1 MSDWITITI
10 DGQEVKAKNGE
21 LLTAAA
27 ARAGINIPVF
37 CSHPKLDP
45 LGACRMC
52 LVEQEGPRGKALV
65 TACTTPVRDGSIF
78 HYKSEKAIDARQGT
92 MELIL
97 INHPLDCPICDKGGE
112 CPLQNQALEHGT
124 GKSHFWEEKRHKAK
138 SYPLSDLVM
147 LDQERCIL
155 CWRCIRYLQE
165 WEDKPQLGLFHR
177 GGETVVDKFPEA
189 ELDAYTSGS
198 IIDICPVGA
207 LTNRLSRFSYR
218 PWDIDRTAS
227 ICTHCG
233 QGCNL
238 TIDSRNH
245 EVRRHVSRENMAVN
259 DEWICDKGRFTTG
272 LSKHPDRLQGPMA
285 RIDGKLKPVSWQE
298 AIQRVVDGLK
308 AIVQAHGS
316 DAVGALGSAKLS
328 NEANYLLGK
337 FMRGMVGTNNIDFRE
352 GSALLADPRGVPAL
366 KDVRDADLIVLMG
379 SDPGE
384 EMPVLANLIKQ
395 AAKRNGVPMIIVHPR
410 RIELA
415 KYASVFLNPTPAEE
429 VVLFDALTRATM
441 QARTEAQ
448 DEEIP
453 DWLRE
458 TEEVEGA
465 SSEALAQAAH
475 LLMQAERPFILYG
488 ADYAWGFGARDIVS
502 ALTNWVITAGHE
514 ERLGFLHNQANA
526 QGAGDMGILPDY
538 LPGRSPIGDR
548 KARSAIE
555 TVWKTTL
562 PTRPGLSYGGMM
574 ASARGRIKALYIMGS
589 DPVSEKP
596 ADAES
601 LKSLEF
607 LVVQDIF
614 LTKTAQMADVVLP
627 AASYVESSGTF
638 TNTERRVQRAPQAVR
653 PVGKSVAD
661 WAILMHLAL
670 RYDPDAA
677 TAWKTPTIQAVFAEI
692 AQVAPMY
699 AGMTWENLGEHGKQ
713 WDWQT
718 VSVDRVMR
726 SYSGSS
732 ATPTD
737 KRYPYRLIVSSLLW
751 DGGTTFSATQALAH
765 LASRS
770 ARLHPTDAA
779 DLGLTDGDLIEI
791 RSRAGDIKLP
801 LHIDD
806 TIKPGTVFVPY
817 SLPEAPVGT
826 LFDSQGPRTN
836 VAILRNA
843 VQINPES

>member
-10 DGQEVKAKNGE
+10 DGQEVKAKQGE

-27 ARAGINIPVF
+27 ARAGIDIPVF

-65 TACTTPVRDGSIF
+65 TACTTPVRDGAVF
-78 HYKSEKAIDARQGT
+78 YYESEKAVDARQGT

-138 SYPLSDLVM
+138 GYPLSDLVM

-177 GGETVVDKFPEA
+177 GGETVVDKFPEG

-218 PWDIDRTAS
+218 PWDIERTPS
-227 ICTHCG
+227 ICTHCA

-259 DEWICDKGRFTTG
+259 DEWICDKGRFANG
-272 LSKHPDRLQGPMA
+272 FSKHPDRLQEPLA
-285 RIDGKLKPVSWQE
+285 RIDGKLQPVSWQE
-298 AIQRVVDGLK
+298 AIRRVVEGLK
-308 AIVQAHGS
+308 VTVQAYGPDS
-316 DAVGALGSAKLS
+316 VGALGSAKLS

-366 KDVRDADLIVLMG
+366 ADVRDADLIVLMG
-379 SDPGE
+379 GDPGE
-384 EMPVLANLIKQ
+384 EMPVLANLIKR
-395 AAKRNGVPMIIVHPR
+395 AAKRAGTPLIIIHPR

-415 KYASVFLNPTPAEE
+415 KYARVFLNPTPAGE
-429 VVLFDALTRATM
+429 VALFDALTRATM
-441 QARTEAQ
+441 QARMEAS
-448 DEEIP
+448 DESIP
-453 DWLRE
+453 AWLRE
-458 TEEVEGA
+458 SEEIEDA
-465 SSEALAQAAH
+465 SSETLALVAR
-475 LLMQAERPFILYG
+475 LMVQAERPFLVYG
-488 ADYAWGFGARDIVS
+488 SDYAWGFGARDIVS
-502 ALTNWVITAGHE
+502 AMTNWVMAAGHE
-514 ERLGFLHNQANA
+514 QRLGFLHNQANA
-526 QGAGDMGILPDY
+526 QGAGDMGVLPDY
-538 LPGRSPIGDR
+538 LPGRRPISDR
-548 KARSAIE
+548 KARTALE
-555 TVWKTTL
+555 TLWKTNL
-562 PTRPGLSYGGMM
+562 PTRPGLSFGGMM

-601 LKSLEF
+601 LRALEF

-614 LTKTAQMADVVLP
+614 LTETAQMADVVLP
-627 AASYVESSGTF
+627 AASYIESAGTF
-638 TNTERRVQRAPQAVR
+638 TNAERRVQRAPQAVR

-661 WAILMHLAL
+661 WAILMHIAL
-670 RYDPDAA
+670 RYDPDLAA
-677 TAWKTPTIQAVFAEI
+677 AWQTPTIPAVFAEI
-692 AQVAPMY
+692 AQAAPLY
-699 AGMTWENLGEHGKQ
+699 AGMTWENLGEQGRQ
-713 WDWQT
+713 WAWEALP
-718 VSVDRVMR
+718 VEREIH

-732 ATPTD
+732 ATPTSA
-737 KRYPYRLIVSSLLW
+737 RYPFRLVTGSLLW
-751 DGGTTFSATQALAH
+751 DGGTTFSATQEMAH

-770 ARLHPTDAA
+770 ARLHPADAA
-779 DLGLTDGDLIEI
+779 EFGLADGALVEI
-791 RSRAGDIKLP
+791 LSSAGAIKLP
-801 LHIDD
+801 LNIDD
-806 TIKPGTVFVPY
+806 SIKPGTVFVPF

-836 VAILRNA
+836 VAVLKA
-843 VQINPES
+843 AS

>member
-10 DGQEVKAKNGE
+10 DGQEIKAKQGE
-21 LLTAAA
+21 LLTDAA
-27 ARAGINIPVF
+27 ARAGIDIPVF

-52 LVEQEGPRGKALV
+52 LVEQETPRGNALI
-65 TACTTPVRDGSIF
+65 TACTTPVRDGSVF
-78 HYKSEKAIDARQGT
+78 LYESEKAIDARQGT

-112 CPLQNQALEHGT
+112 CPLQNQALEHGE

-138 SYPLSDLVM
+138 NYPLSDLVL

-177 GGETVVDKFPEA
+177 GGETVIDKFPEA

-218 PWDIDRTAS
+218 PWDIERTLS

-238 TIDSRNH
+238 TIDSRNQ

-259 DEWICDKGRFTTG
+259 DEWICDKGRFSIG
-272 LSKHPDRLQGPMA
+272 LSKHPDRLQEPLA
-285 RIDGKLKPVSWQE
+285 RIDGKLQPVSWKE
-298 AIQRVVDGLK
+298 AIRRVVDGLK
-308 AIVQAHGS
+308 TIVQADGP

-337 FMRGMVGTNNIDFRE
+337 FMRGMIGTNNIDFRE
-352 GSALLADPRGVPAL
+352 GAALLADPRGIPSL
-366 KDVRDADLIVLMG
+366 KDAGDADLIVLMG

-384 EMPVLANLIKQ
+384 EMPVLANMLKR
-395 AAKRNGVPMIIVHPR
+395 AAKRNGVPMIIIHPR

-415 KYASVFLNPTPAEE
+415 KYANVFLNPTPATEAA
-429 VVLFDALTRATM
+429 LFDALTRATM
-441 QARTEAQ
+441 QARMEANE
-448 DEEIP
+448 EEIP
-453 DWLRE
+453 NWLKE
-458 TEEVEGA
+458 AEEIESA
-465 SSEALAQAAH
+465 SPEQLDIAARLMVQAQK
-475 LLMQAERPFILYG
+475 PFIAYG

-502 ALTNWVITAGHE
+502 AMTNWVMTAGHE
-514 ERLGFLHNQANA
+514 NRLGFLHNQANA
-526 QGAGDMGILPDY
+526 QGAGDMGLLPDF
-538 LPGRSPIGDR
+538 LPGRGAISDR
-548 KARSAIE
+548 EARTAIE
-555 TVWKTTL
+555 TVWQTTP
-562 PTRPGLSYGGMM
+562 PTQPGLSYGGMI
-574 ASARGRIKALYIMGS
+574 ASARGRIKALYIMGT
-589 DPVSEKP
+589 DPVTEKP

-601 LKSLEF
+601 LKALEF

-614 LTKTAQMADVVLP
+614 LTQTAQMADVVLP
-627 AASYVESSGTF
+627 AAPYIESAGTF
-638 TNTERRVQRAPQAVR
+638 TNADRTVQRAPQVLH

-670 RYDPDAA
+670 RYNPDAVS
-677 TAWKTPTIQAVFAEI
+677 TWKTPTPQAVFAEI
-692 AQVAPMY
+692 TQVAPMY
-699 AGMTWENLGEHGKQ
+699 AGMTWESLGELGQQ
-713 WDWQT
+713 WKRDKLPFERK
-718 VSVDRVMR
+718 VH
-726 SYSGSS
+726 SYGGSN
-732 ATPTD
+732 ANPTSD
-737 KRYPYRLIVSSLLW
+737 RYPFRLVVSSLLW
-751 DGGTTFSATQALAH
+751 DGGTTFAATPEIAH

-770 ARLHPTDAA
+770 ARLHPQDAA
-779 DLGLTDGDLIEI
+779 NLGFADGDRVEI
-791 RSRAGDIKLP
+791 LSQTGAIKLP

-806 TIKPGTVFVPY
+806 TVKPGTVFVPY

-836 VAILRNA
+836 VAVLKA
-843 VQINPES
+843 AS